1 MDSIGPVQVRRSH
14 KLSKCL
20 RHNPSVPR
28 DDEGWSSVEDA
39 AKATG
44 MTVQEVIGTA
54 ESNSRYEL
62 SDDRKNVRALHGH
75 SVHVTYGDPIDP
87 PERLLH
93 GTSASAWDLIQE
105 SGAILP
111 MKRCMVHLTTSIEKA
126 MDVAGRRDDGEG
138 QAILSVD
145 AKAMQADGY
154 EFYLSGDGIYLVCEV
169 PVKYVCDRRVLS
181 DPDHPRSPGLSEHP
195 LRACRI
201 SLCSPG
207 PCLFRAQAEFGII
220 KSTCG
225 EAQDSRISMIL
236 SAT

>member
-1 MDSIGPVQVRRSH
+1 MDSIDPVQVRRSH

-39 AKATG
+39 AKAAG
-44 MTVQEVIGTA
+44 MTVQEVIETA

-62 SDDRKNVRALHGH
+62 SDDGKKVRALHGH
-75 SVHVTYGDPIDP
+75 SVHVTYGDPVDP

-111 MKRCMVHLTTSIEKA
+111 MKRCMVHLTTSVEKA

-138 QAILSVD
+138 QVILTVD

-154 EFYLSGDGIYLVCEV
+154 GFYLSGDGIYLVCEV
-169 PVKYVCDRRVLS
+169 PVKYVCDCRVIRDL
-181 DPDHPRSPGLSEHP
+181 DHHRSPGP
-195 LRACRI
+195 
-201 SLCSPG
+201 
-207 PCLFRAQAEFGII
+207 F
-220 KSTCG
+220 
-225 EAQDSRISMIL
+225 
-236 SAT
+236 

>member
-1 MDSIGPVQVRRSH
+1 MDSVDPVQIRRSH

-28 DDEGWSSVEDA
+28 DGEGWSSVEA
-39 AKATG
+39 VAKAIG
-44 MTVQEVIGTA
+44 MTVQEVIETA

-62 SDDRKNVRALHGH
+62 SDDRKTVRALHGH
-75 SVHVTYGDPIDP
+75 SVHVTYRDPVDP

-93 GTSASAWDLIQE
+93 GTSASAWKLIQD

-138 QAILSVD
+138 QVILTVD

-154 EFYLSGDGIYLVCEV
+154 EFYLSRDGIYLVCEV
-169 PVKYVCDRRVLS
+169 PVRYVCECKVLR
-181 DPDHPRSPGLSEHP
+181 DPDHY
-195 LRACRI
+195 
-201 SLCSPG
+201 
-207 PCLFRAQAEFGII
+207 
-220 KSTCG
+220 
-225 EAQDSRISMIL
+225 
-236 SAT
+236 